1 LCWHNEDDELQR
13 KNRVACL
20 TSRRYDEAVGFTIMY
35 IDFRGV
41 QMTEKQAQALSA
53 DDRWTALVKRS
64 PQPDNQ
70 FLYAVTTTGIYCRPT
85 CSSRL
90 PNRENVR
97 FFNHAEEA
105 QQAGFRACKR
115 CRPDLVENPDAIRTA
130 VLQACAI
137 MDNAETRP
145 TLSELSKA
153 VNVSPFH
160 FQRQFKQIIGVT
172 PKQYFMQKRLQR
184 VQSNLKAGDTVT
196 EAIYDAGFSSSTPF
210 YQQSKRSL
218 GMSPSSF
225 KNGGIGSSIFYAI
238 RETHL
243 GWLLVAATETGVC
256 AIEFGSSHSDL
267 DASLRSRF
275 PQAEIIAGHPVYEN
289 WVQSVLSYL
298 DHPQSGLDLPLDI
311 RGTAFQRRVWQ
322 ALREI
327 PIGETISYTEL
338 ARRVGHPKAVR
349 AAAGACASNKI
360 AIAVPCHR
368 VVRSDGSLS
377 GYRWGIERK
386 RELLEREKEA

>member
-1 LCWHNEDDELQR
+1 MTDKPNQTILNEQ
-13 KNRVACL
+13 
-20 TSRRYDEAVGFTIMY
+20 
-35 IDFRGV
+35 
-41 QMTEKQAQALSA
+41 
-53 DDRWTALVKRS
+53 RWTALVERS
-64 PQPDNQ
+64 PQADGQ
-70 FLYAVTTTGIYCRPT
+70 FFYGVTSTGIYCRPT

-97 FFNHAEEA
+97 FFNHAAEA

-115 CRPDLVENPDAIRTA
+115 CRPDLVKNPDAIRTA

-145 TLSELSKA
+145 TLAELSKA
-153 VNVSPFH
+153 VNLSPFH
-160 FQRQFKQIIGVT
+160 FQRQFKQLTGVT

-184 VQSNLKAGDTVT
+184 VQSNLKEGDTVT

-210 YQQSKRSL
+210 YQQSKQSL

-225 KNGGIGSSIFYAI
+225 KNGGSGARIFYAI

-256 AIEFGSSHSDL
+256 AIEFGDSHSDL
-267 DASLRSRF
+267 EASLHSRF
-275 PQAEIIAGHPVYEN
+275 SQAEIIAGHPVYEN

-298 DHPQSGLDLPLDI
+298 DHPNSGLNLPLDI
-311 RGTAFQRRVWQ
+311 RGTAFQQQVWQ
-322 ALREI
+322 AVQEI

-360 AIAVPCHR
+360 AVAIPCHR

-386 RELLEREKEA
+386 RKLLEREKEA